1 MNNLIIEQSQS
12 SVESISA
19 TIIEKLYELAK
30 TSKVQNANY
39 TFTMSLKGNVST
51 PSAYEDSVT
60 YLRQKFPEL
69 IITVQDNNYYIRF
82 KDSKV
87 EEALVNAG
95 IGDSLGVSVAAAANA
110 NIGTTLRGNTEITSF
125 DEFKYFTKDNNNPAE
140 NMFKDCT
147 NLESIDLSNITAISR
162 YQFQNSGIKII
173 NTPNL
178 TQILGSD
185 PAGHSC
191 FGGSQVEE
199 VVNLGHI
206 SYIPDSA
213 FGNCFSL
220 ESVVLPDEC
229 YELRISAFRI
239 DQQYL
244 NSYGSVLQS
253 IQGLDH
259 ISNFGGY
266 CMYGHR
272 GLLLTAEDIKEAVK
286 IDGYAFGY
294 TSISSINCKKL
305 SSLGSNAFRENTA
318 LTTIECLGTISSIPS
333 SCFFSDSNLQ
343 TVKLPY
349 ECISIS
355 DSAFNNCSALTSVT
369 QYNKSINDYE
379 EGEEPIFLDLSRIT
393 SYGNSCFNSCS
404 LLRINAANLI
414 NVTSIGSEAF
424 RKTQLYGN
432 LAFNNLQT
440 LDYGAF
446 EQTQITSLDLSNTSL
461 TTLPRNLCLNC
472 SLLQSIVL
480 PPQCKV
486 LEKNN
491 FVGCISLVFDF
502 NQLLNIESIEG
513 NHDAGVFSPYRGGST
528 IQIQNASNLYLP
540 NLKHIE
546 LRAFAGQLGIVT
558 VNLPS
563 LQYMNASTIFT
574 DCKNLE
580 EVISL
585 GEITEFNT
593 EDTKYN
599 FFGIFER
606 CSNLTTV
613 NLPNVRNLPER
624 IFINTTSLM
633 HINFPSTITSIGS
646 RAFWNTLLTNKVMYF
661 PNVTKLGLYGTFAS
675 NSGFHIYLP
684 QDLEFQSEYGYN
696 NNTWNNTVPMKPVSN
711 TDYKALFYIFE
722 SGSGTSGYAR
732 TFYLKN
738 ISNIIGGTFYRASID
753 IVVINNTTIP
763 TLTANT
769 DSGFIKA
776 HPNLNTLVF
785 YGATNI
791 GTVYVPDSAVNT
803 YKNSSLFADVKD
815 KIKPLS
821 ECPRITVEQAEA
833 GNNGI
838 IEAYM

>member
-12 SVESISA
+12 SVESINA
-19 TIIEKLYELAK
+19 AIIEKLYELAK

-95 IGDSLGVSVAAAANA
+95 IGDSLGVSVATAANA
-110 NIGTTLRGNTEITSF
+110 TIGTTLRGNTEITSF

-147 NLESIDLSNITAISR
+147 NLESIDLSNITAINKN
-162 YQFQNSGIKII
+162 QFTESGIKIV
-173 NTPNL
+173 NAPNL
-178 TQILGSD
+178 TQILGSN

-206 SYIPDSA
+206 SYVPDSA
-213 FGNCFSL
+213 FMHCFSL

-229 YELRISAFRI
+229 YELRINAFRI
-239 DQQYL
+239 SQEYV
-244 NSYGSVLQS
+244 NSYGSILQS

-286 IDGYAFGY
+286 IDGSAFWY

-305 SSLGSNAFRENTA
+305 SSLGESAFRENTA
-318 LTTIECLGTISSIPS
+318 LTTIECLGTISSIPL
-333 SCFFSDSNLQ
+333 SCFSSDSNLQ

-355 DSAFNNCSALTSVT
+355 GSAFNNCPALTSVT

-379 EGEEPIFLDLSRIT
+379 EGEEPTFLDLSRIT

-432 LAFNNLQT
+432 LVFNNLQT
-440 LDYGAF
+440 LGYGAF

-461 TTLPRNLCLNC
+461 TTLPRQLCLNC
-472 SLLQSIVL
+472 SLLQSIIL
-480 PPQCKV
+480 PSQCKV
-486 LEKNN
+486 LERRI
-491 FVGCISLVFDF
+491 FIGCISLVFDF
-502 NQLLNIESIEG
+502 NQLSNIESMEG
-513 NHDAGVFSPYRGGST
+513 DHDGGVFSPYRGDFA

-546 LRAFAGQLGIVT
+546 LRAFTDQLGIVT

-563 LQYMNASTIFT
+563 LQYMDASTVFAGCT
-574 DCKNLE
+574 NLE

-593 EDTKYN
+593 SDTQFN

-624 IFINTTSLM
+624 IFMNTPSLINL
-633 HINFPSTITSIGS
+633 NLPSTITSIGS
-646 RAFWNTLLTNKVMYF
+646 RAFLNTLLTNKVLYF
-661 PNVTKLGLYGTFAS
+661 PNVTKLSLHATFAS

-684 QDLEFQSEYGYN
+684 QNLEFKSEYGSS
-696 NNTWNNTVPMKPVSN
+696 NNTWKNTVPTKTAYN
-711 TDYKALFYIFE
+711 ADYRTLFYEFS
-722 SGSGTSGYAR
+722 SGSGTSGYIR

-738 ISNIIGGTFYRASID
+738 ISNIIGGTFYNVNID

-769 DSGFIKA
+769 DNGFIKA

-791 GTVYVPDSAVNT
+791 GAVYVPDSAVNT
-803 YKNSSLFADVKD
+803 YKNSSLFANVVD